1 MRRLAFAA
9 LLAGFGGFE
18 VWNHRTGVRS
28 LVAGGL
34 APVAIPPLWRDS
46 LVAPFWLGI
55 AGFWLPRGHACQ
67 VAALGWSAH
76 VLARRALSR
85 EPV

>member
-1 MRRLAFAA
+1 MRRLALAA

-18 VWNHRTGVRS
+18 VWNHRTGVRP

-34 APVAIPPLWRDS
+34 APLAAPSRRRDS

-55 AGFWLPRGHACQ
+55 GGFWLPRGHACQ

-76 VLARRALSR
+76 VLARRALSCG
-85 EPV
+85 PA